1 MKKVIIATIV
11 AGAAALTYIIIRKKF
26 ATQNEIPEVKTKA
39 PQLKH
44 HLTSVFTNAKKHA
57 MHTN

>member
-1 MKKVIIATIV
+1 MKKVIIATI
-11 AGAAALTYIIIRKKF
+11 AASAAALIYIVIRKKF
-26 ATQNEIPEVKTKA
+26 ATQNETPEVKTNT